1 MKYAILIAFFSFV
14 LSARPANAQTETLFL
29 QQFTLADGS
38 VLHAKISTTSLEY
51 LYERNQAPDY
61 VWQNFGN
68 LWSIVKVSALFW
80 KAEEAKADE
89 LTFKEVVE
97 RYLSYT
103 TDRFGSSY
111 KTLHKVIQCESQ
123 FKNENVWGKAGEYG
137 ILQFMQGTFNAFEKD
152 ANLGN
157 LEWKNWQD
165 QILLG
170 SWAFANGKASHWT
183 CFKLTAR

>member
-51 LYERNQAPDY
+51 LYEKNQSPDY

-80 KAEEAKADE
+80 EAKEVKADE
-89 LTFKEVVE
+89 LSLKEAINHFIE
-97 RYLSYT
+97 
-103 TDRFGSSY
+103 
-111 KTLHKVIQCESQ
+111 
-123 FKNENVWGKAGEYG
+123 
-137 ILQFMQGTFNAFEKD
+137 
-152 ANLGN
+152 
-157 LEWKNWQD
+157 
-165 QILLG
+165 
-170 SWAFANGKASHWT
+170 
-183 CFKLTAR
+183 

>member
-80 KAEEAKADE
+80 KAE
-89 LTFKEVVE
+89 
-97 RYLSYT
+97 
-103 TDRFGSSY
+103 
-111 KTLHKVIQCESQ
+111 
-123 FKNENVWGKAGEYG
+123 
-137 ILQFMQGTFNAFEKD
+137 
-152 ANLGN
+152 
-157 LEWKNWQD
+157 
-165 QILLG
+165 ILLG